1 MNSVEGPEP
10 LADQPVLPAVRH
22 HELLLRVLHGT
33 FWMLNSNV
41 FGRALNLARGVILA
55 RLLVPDDFGL
65 FGLANMMLGF
75 TAMFS
80 DAGLLDSYGIVGIS
94 ACPVS
99 PNESV

>member
-55 RLLVPDDFGL
+55 RLLVPMISGCSAWRTWCSDL
-65 FGLANMMLGF
+65 RRCS
-75 TAMFS
+75 AMRAYS
-80 DAGLLDSYGIVGIS
+80 IHMELWAYLRAL
-94 ACPVS
+94 
-99 PNESV
+99 